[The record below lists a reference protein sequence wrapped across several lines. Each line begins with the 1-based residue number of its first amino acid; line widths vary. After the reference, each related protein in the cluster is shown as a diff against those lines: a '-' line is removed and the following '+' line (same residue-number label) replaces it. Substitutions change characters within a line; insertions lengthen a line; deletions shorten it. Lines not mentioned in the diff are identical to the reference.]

1 MLKREGVHYF
11 FLFFKH
17 FSTVSAALSRI
28 YIEVFLNGI
37 KPRSPEVLKSHLA
50 LENDFFRC
58 FLKGLHLQMPKED
71 DKWESKGHLSFLGE
85 CSVLQPSIHG

>member
-37 KPRSPEVLKSHLA
+37 KPRSPEMLKFHLA

-58 FLKGLHLQMPKED
+58 FLKGLHLQMQKRMTSG
-71 DKWESKGHLSFLGE
+71 KAKGT
-85 CSVLQPSIHG
+85 